1 MATMDFTT
9 KPLALLFLMLE
20 GGQGGHINSSWCGDL
35 GSFGFWFLFARFVGN
50 GEVMCWGVMGE
61 FGKMGMTASNVKSK
75 IKG

>member
-20 GGQGGHINSSWCGDL
+20 GGQGG
-35 GSFGFWFLFARFVGN
+35 FARFVGN